1 MSMLRWFAVLTSVGV
16 TLGYGVER
24 ARRSA
29 WLIDPAA
36 RGRHATSPLQIPWL
50 GWKDVLSRTW
60 AEIFDDRL
68 LSVAASIAFFAILA
82 IAPGISVLFSIY
94 GLAGD
99 ATLRPEQ
106 LTAIMALLPD
116 GAQQI
121 VLDQALRLSEHPQGK
136 LSWNLLLGV
145 AVAGWSANAAVKGLF
160 DGLNVIY
167 DETEKRSFIKFNAIS
182 MMATIGGILLL
193 LSAMVIIAVTP
204 VILQYLPLA
213 SALEA
218 SITYLRWPIFYLFG
232 AMAIAILYW
241 IGPSRRPPRFI
252 WVVPGALIAALLWGV
267 VSAAFSW
274 YVARLG
280 NYSAMYGSLATII
293 VFMTWLWISA
303 AIVLVGAELNAELE
317 HQTAQDTTVGR
328 AKPLGARGATVAD
341 NVGPPISRA

>member
-1 MSMLRWFAVLTSVGV
+1 MSRLRWLAVLTSVGI

-29 WLIDPAA
+29 WSMNPAV
-36 RGRHATSPLQIPWL
+36 RDRHATSPFQIPWL

-60 AEIFDDRL
+60 VEIFDDRL

-82 IAPGISVLFSIY
+82 IAPGVSVLLSIY
-94 GLAGD
+94 GLVGD
-99 ATLRPEQ
+99 VSFRPDQLRTTL
-106 LTAIMALLPD
+106 ALSPD

-121 VLDQALRLSEHPQGK
+121 VIDQAQRLSEHPQEK
-136 LSWNLLLGV
+136 LSWTLLLSF

-167 DETEKRSFIKFNAIS
+167 DEMEKRSFIKFNAIS
-182 MMATIGGILLL
+182 MMVTIGGILLL
-193 LSAMVIIAVTP
+193 VCAMIIIAVAP
-204 VILQYLPLA
+204 AILLYLPIA
-213 SALEA
+213 AAVEA
-218 SITYLRWPIFYLFG
+218 AITYLRWPIFYVFG

-252 WVVPGALIAALLWGV
+252 WVIPGALIAAFLWGV
-267 VSAAFSW
+267 LSAAFSW

-303 AIVLVGAELNAELE
+303 AIVLLGAELNAELE
-317 HQTAQDTTVGR
+317 HQTAQDTTIGR
-328 AKPLGARGATVAD
+328 AKPLGGRGATVAD
-341 NVGPPISRA
+341 NIGPPIIKE